1 MRALSRLGSRGFV
14 CALGLAAVACTAA
27 AFVGCSQH
35 DVSLIHSDLVPA
47 PATETGQLQLA
58 LTSRG
63 ASGALYRLR
72 QASFE
77 IFNQDQFGGFAG
89 FLSSENDPLATSL
102 ETTLDIGNYQIFL
115 FSGWFLEKVEGS
127 QVTRVQAQLL
137 SPDAQDFSISAN
149 GETTVRYRFQTNGE
163 IIEFGQGRLIVQIDV
178 DEQSAP
184 PPPPGDAG
192 PGVTLGEALPIVDG
206 NIGPNPFGINASLFA
221 VTAPVGTN
229 LVVTSNTDQICVQGN
244 IQPVLDNDFATQWGA
259 VFGLAF
265 VDAEGNPQPWN
276 LAAGEVTGFAFTV
289 SGPDFPFSRF
299 TALPGGADP
308 TTTNFCS
315 PLAPITE
322 QTQFVPLDLLTRD
335 CWNPGGEQLS
345 TMSLSNIGWNIVSDV
360 GVAHT
365 FDFCISD
372 LRPILR

>member
-1 MRALSRLGSRGFV
+1 V
-14 CALGLAAVACTAA
+14 AA
-27 AFVGCSQH
+27 AAGSAAGFVGCSQH
-35 DVSLIHSDLVPA
+35 DVSQITSESVPA
-47 PATETGQLQLA
+47 PASEVGQLQLA

-77 IFNQDQFGGFAG
+77 IFNQDQFGGFGG
-89 FLSSENDPLATSL
+89 FLQSDSDPLATSL
-102 ETTLDIGNYQIFL
+102 ETTLDIGNYQIEL

-137 SPDAQDFSISAN
+137 SPETQDFSISAN

-178 DEQSAP
+178 DEQSSPP

-192 PGVTLGEALPIVDG
+192 PGVTLGEPLPIVDG
-206 NIGPNPFGINASLFA
+206 NVGPNPFGINAALFSA
-221 VTAPVGTN
+221 AAPIGADI
-229 LVVTSNTDQICVQGN
+229 VVTSNTDQICVQGS
-244 IQPVLDNDFATQWGA
+244 IQPVLNSDFATQWGA
-259 VFGLAF
+259 IFGLAF
-265 VDAEGNPQPWN
+265 LDAEGNPQPWN

-289 SGPDFPFSRF
+289 SGSDFPFTRF
-299 TALPGGADP
+299 IALPGGADP

-315 PLAPITE
+315 SLAPVTGQSLLE
-322 QTQFVPLDLLTRD
+322 PLDSLTRD
-335 CWNPGGEQLS
+335 CWIAGGEPLSAPALS
-345 TMSLSNIGWNIVSDV
+345 TIGWSIVSDV

>member
-1 MRALSRLGSRGFV
+1 VAAAS
-14 CALGLAAVACTAA
+14 CALAG
-27 AFVGCSQH
+27 FVGCSQR
-35 DVSLIHSDLVPA
+35 DVSQITSDLVPGPA
-47 PATETGQLQLA
+47 PASTSELGQLQLA

-63 ASGALYRLR
+63 SSGALYRLR

-102 ETTLDIGNYQIFL
+102 ETTLDIGNYQILL

-127 QVTRVQAQLL
+127 QVTRVQAQLV
-137 SPDAQDFSISAN
+137 SSDTQDFSISAN

-178 DEQSAP
+178 DEQSSP

-192 PGVTLGEALPIVDG
+192 PGVTLGEPLPLVDG
-206 NIGPNPFGINASLFA
+206 NVGPNPFGINASLFA
-221 VTAPVGTN
+221 VAAPVGADITVTN
-229 LVVTSNTDQICVQGN
+229 ATDQICVQGS
-244 IQPVLDNDFATQWGA
+244 IQPVLNDDFATQWG
-259 VFGLAF
+259 VSFGLMF
-265 VDAEGNPQPWN
+265 VAPDGTPQPWN
-276 LAAGEVTGFAFTV
+276 LAAGQVTGFAFTV
-289 SGPDFPFSRF
+289 SGPDFPFTRF

-315 PLAPITE
+315 SLAPVTD
-322 QTQFVPLDLLTRD
+322 QSLLVPFDALTRD
-335 CWNPGGEQLS
+335 CWNPGGEPLS
-345 TMSLSNIGWNIVSDV
+345 TMSLANVGWNVVSDV

-365 FDFCISD
+365 FDFCIGD

>member
-14 CALGLAAVACTAA
+14 CALGLAAVAGTGAG
-27 AFVGCSQH
+27 FVGCSQH
-35 DVSLIHSDLVPA
+35 DVSQITSDLLQAPA
-47 PATETGQLQLA
+47 PEVGQLELA

-77 IFNQDQFGGFAG
+77 IFNQEQFFAG
-89 FLSSENDPLATSL
+89 FLQSDSDPLATSL
-102 ETTLDIGNYQIFL
+102 ETTLDIGNYQILL
-115 FSGWFLEKVEGS
+115 FSGWYLEKVEGN

-137 SPDAQDFSISAN
+137 SPESQDFSISAN

-178 DEQSAP
+178 DEQSSP
-184 PPPPGDAG
+184 PPTPPGDAG
-192 PGVTLGEALPIVDG
+192 PGVALGEPLQIVDG
-206 NIGPNPFGINASLFA
+206 NVGPNPFGINAALFA
-221 VTAPVGTN
+221 AVAPSGTD
-229 LVVTSNTDQICVQGN
+229 LVVTSNTDQICVQGS
-244 IQPVLDNDFATQWGA
+244 IQPVLNGDFATQWGA

-265 VDAEGNPQPWN
+265 LDADGIPQPWN
-276 LAAGEVTGFAFTV
+276 LASGEVTGFAFTV
-289 SGPDFPFSRF
+289 SGPDFPFTRF

-315 PLAPITE
+315 PLAPIKDQSLLE
-322 QTQFVPLDLLTRD
+322 PLDSLTRD

>member
-1 MRALSRLGSRGFV
+1 MRDFSLGSGSRGFV
-14 CALGLAAVACTAA
+14 CVLAVAALASTIAGFA
-27 AFVGCSQH
+27 GCSQH
-35 DVSLIHSDLVPA
+35 DVSRISSDLVPA
-47 PATETGQLQLA
+47 PEPEAGQLQLA

-77 IFNQDQFGGFAG
+77 IFSQDQFGSFAG
-89 FLSSENDPLATSL
+89 FLQSESDPLATSL
-102 ETTLDIGNYQIFL
+102 ETTLDIGNYQIAL

-137 SPDAQDFSISAN
+137 SPDTQDFSISPN

-178 DEQSAP
+178 DEQASP
-184 PPPPGDAG
+184 PPSADAG
-192 PGVTLGEALPIVDG
+192 PGVVLGEPLAIVDG
-206 NIGPNPFGINASLFA
+206 NVGQNPFGINATLFA
-221 VTAPVGTN
+221 VAAPVGADITVTN
-229 LVVTSNTDQICVQGN
+229 DTDQICVQGS
-244 IQPVLDNDFATQWGA
+244 IQPVLNEDFATQWGVA
-259 VFGLAF
+259 FGLVFLGPGGSA
-265 VDAEGNPQPWN
+265 QPWD
-276 LAAGEVTGFAFTV
+276 LAAGDVTGFAFTV

-308 TTTNFCS
+308 TLTNFCN
-315 PLAPITE
+315 PLPPVAG
-322 QTQFVPLDLLTRD
+322 QSVLMPLDSLTRD
-335 CWNPGGEQLS
+335 CWNPGGEPLS
-345 TMSLSNIGWNIVSDV
+345 TLSLANIGWNVVSDV